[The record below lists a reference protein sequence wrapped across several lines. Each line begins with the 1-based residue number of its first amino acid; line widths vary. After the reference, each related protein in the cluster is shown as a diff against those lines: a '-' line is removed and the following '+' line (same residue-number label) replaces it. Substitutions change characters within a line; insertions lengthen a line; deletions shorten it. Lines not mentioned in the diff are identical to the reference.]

1 MPYLLAIPCIVVVC
15 LVVDRLDLRR
25 TTFVLFALM
34 LTTLFVT
41 NQWFTPGIDVVIA
54 SSLTLAVANFFAWF
68 IDSFATEDQESQSEE
83 GTQARIRRFCSH
95 LTHDYAVSP
104 KDSVFAIRLI
114 NNGEAE
120 ALYAKLGD
128 MTPAERQGFYAN
140 LDYSSVSERALQEII
155 NNNPGVADSHII
167 MGHVKLCL
175 AKRLGLQPGAT
186 LDEPVSMAMAQA
198 FKHFNSALRI
208 APGDPEALCG
218 LLIAKCFTGLS
229 NGHLY
234 SSLTLLLQHEPRHL
248 HGVVAAA
255 RFLVL
260 SPSQANEFVSVVESA
275 VDGRCNATVAIARI
289 TTHIECM
296 NQNETATLS
305 IAASNSQ
312 LVADLYQQLH
322 CYQENK
328 DNLGSWQKGIADN
341 VIAYM
346 LQLLGDKQELKRYLQ
361 KIEGGVSPYPWHC
374 NTVS

>member
-186 LDEPVSMAMAQA
+186 LDA
-198 FKHFNSALRI
+198 
-208 APGDPEALCG
+208 EALCG